1 MRKLSLLIGSIGVIT
16 LSGLSTAGCA
26 SDDDD
31 SGANAGAGGTAGM
44 GAGGMGGTPCVGDPP
59 VTEHNHCA
67 DIASQKKGDASFT
80 ITSPDFT
87 ECGEI
92 PKATT
97 CDGKAF
103 GTGASPKLEISG
115 VPSGTKSL
123 ALVFK
128 DIAILADG
136 DPTKDKFGYH
146 WVMWDIP
153 PTTTTLPA
161 GMGGGY
167 HSTDVS
173 GALQWAQ
180 RNQYAY
186 FPPCP
191 NPFPRDD
198 VRFMCSL
205 VIDSYAFTLYAFD
218 KEKLEEL
225 PPPDMDPATGMPTGN
240 WVVNMG
246 HYIEGLTALAVTE
259 YRGTSQAWS
268 TSFAPPDPFEYP
280 CTQAMID
287 GSMTST
293 CLQ

>member
-1 MRKLSLLIGSIGVIT
+1 MRKLSLLIGSVIAIT
-16 LSGLSTAGCA
+16 GLSAAGCS

-31 SGANAGAGGTAGM
+31 NGANAGAGGSGGTTS
-44 GAGGMGGTPCVGDPP
+44 GGMGGMPCVGDPP
-59 VTEHNHCA
+59 VMEHNHCA
-67 DIASQKKGDASFT
+67 DIESQKKGDAGFT
-80 ITSPDFT
+80 ISSPDFT

-103 GTGASPKLEISG
+103 GTGSSPKLEISG

-128 DIAILADG
+128 DIAILADK

-153 PTTTTLPA
+153 PTTTELPA
-161 GMGGGY
+161 GMAGGY

-198 VRFMCSL
+198 SRFTCSL
-205 VIDSYAFTLYAFD
+205 VIDSYAFTLYALD
-218 KEKLEEL
+218 KEKLDGL
-225 PPPDMDPATGMPTGN
+225 PAPDTDPMTGMPTGN

-246 HYIEGLTALAVTE
+246 HYIESLSAIAVTE

-268 TSFAPPDPFEYP
+268 TSFAPPDPFQYP
-280 CTQAMID
+280 CTADMISS
-287 GSMTST
+287 GMTDS

>member
-1 MRKLSLLIGSIGVIT
+1 MRNLSLLIGSICVVAAG
-16 LSGLSTAGCA
+16 GLSTAGCA

-31 SGANAGAGGTAGM
+31 SGANAGAGGTAGS
-44 GAGGMGGTPCVGDPP
+44 GGTGGMPCVGDPP
-59 VTEHNHCA
+59 VMPRAVCA
-67 DIASQKKGDASFT
+67 DIPSQKTGDANFKIS
-80 ITSPDFT
+80 SPDFT

-103 GTGASPKLEISG
+103 GTGASPKLDIAG
-115 VPSGTKSL
+115 VPAGAKSL

-128 DIAILADG
+128 DIAILASG
-136 DPTKDKFGYH
+136 DPTQDKFGYH

-153 PTTTTLPA
+153 PTTTSLPA
-161 GMGGGY
+161 AMTGGY
-167 HSTDVS
+167 HSTEVP

-180 RNQYAY
+180 RNNYAY

-198 VRFMCSL
+198 ARFMCSL

-218 KEKLEEL
+218 QEKLDAL
-225 PPPDMDPATGMPTGN
+225 PAPDLDPMTGNPTGN

-268 TSFAPPDPFEYP
+268 TSFAPPDPFQYP
-280 CTQAMID
+280 CTA
-287 GSMTST
+287 GMTDS
-293 CLQ
+293 CLE